1 MKTRLQHRYIVVGI
15 VLSFVVAL
23 AGQQIRNA
31 NAATEKQ
38 SPRVVASIAP
48 IHSLVSTVMVGVGKP
63 TLLLPGTVS
72 PHAYHLK
79 PSDAALL
86 EDAQVVFWV
95 GPALE
100 TVLSKPMET
109 IATRSV
115 SVQLMDARALKIL
128 PRRKG
133 GVLGHSGGDD
143 QDQDHEVGDADP
155 HVRLDPVN
163 AIVMLFVISET
174 MGELDPDNA
183 AFYRGNAISGIER
196 IKKLDIEIEQAL
208 TDVREMPYVAFH
220 DAYQYFE
227 DRYGLV
233 PLATIAVDPDHA
245 PGARRVNEVKTAIAQ
260 SGARCVFTEPQF
272 DPGLVSTLIEGTEV
286 RTGKLDPLGAD
297 IAPGPF
303 FYDEMMHA
311 MTMDLIACLA
321 EN

>member
-1 MKTRLQHRYIVVGI
+1 MKTRLQQRHIVVGI
-15 VLSFVVAL
+15 VLSL
-23 AGQQIRNA
+23 CLILTGQQIRDASA
-31 NAATEKQ
+31 NEQ

-48 IHSLVSTVMVGVGKP
+48 IHSLVSTVMVGLGEP

-79 PSDAALL
+79 PSDASLL
-86 EDAQVVFWV
+86 ENAQVVFWV

-100 TVLSKPMET
+100 TVLAKPMET
-109 IATRSV
+109 IAIRSV

-133 GVLGHSGGDD
+133 GVLAHGDD
-143 QDQDHEVGDADP
+143 EDIGDADP
-155 HVRLDPVN
+155 HVWLDPIN

-174 MGELDPDNA
+174 LGELDPDNA
-183 AFYRGNAISGIER
+183 ALYRSNAISGIER

-208 TDVREMPYVAFH
+208 ADVREMPYVAFH

-245 PGARRVNEVKTAIAQ
+245 PGARRVNEVKTAITQ

-272 DPGLVSTLIEGTEV
+272 DPGLVSTLIEGTGV
-286 RTGKLDPLGAD
+286 RTGKLDPLGAGLV
-297 IAPGPF
+297 PGPF
-303 FYDEMMHA
+303 FYDEMLHA
-311 MTMDLIACLA
+311 MTKDLIACLGGS
-321 EN
+321 

>member
-1 MKTRLQHRYIVVGI
+1 MLFVRNLLLLLSLFCLSGI
-15 VLSFVVAL
+15 TSPAQ
-23 AGQQIRNA
+23 AGGV
-31 NAATEKQ
+31 
-38 SPRVVASIAP
+38 PRVVVSITP
-48 IHSLVSTVMVGVGKP
+48 VHSLVATVMAGVGEP

-86 EDAQVVFWV
+86 ENAEVVFWV

-100 TVLSKPMET
+100 TVLAKPMET
-109 IATRSV
+109 IAARSV
-115 SVQLMDARALKIL
+115 AVQLMDARAMKIL
-128 PRRKG
+128 PLREG
-133 GVLGHSGGDD
+133 GVLAHNDDDGHDHDNDEGG
-143 QDQDHEVGDADP
+143 ADP
-155 HVRLDPVN
+155 HVWLNPVN

-174 MGELDPDNA
+174 LGEVDPGNA
-183 AFYRGNAISGIER
+183 ALYRANDISGIER

-208 TDVREMPYVAFH
+208 TDVRERPYVAFH

-227 DRYGLV
+227 ERYGLV

-245 PGARRVNEVKTAIAQ
+245 PGARRVSEVKTAVAQ

-272 DPGLVSTLIEGTEV
+272 DPGLVATLIEGTGAHA
-286 RTGKLDPLGAD
+286 GKLDPLGAG

-303 FYDEMMHA
+303 FYDEMMYA
-311 MTMDLIACLA
+311 MVKDLMACLG